1 MSDMAKNLILWLVI
15 AVVLMSVFQSFGP
28 GESNG
33 RAVDYTTFVQE
44 VGQGQIQDAQF
55 NNSEITFT
63 RRGGGAKYVT
73 YMPVY
78 DQKLLDDL
86 INQNVKVQGTPPE
99 EQSLLGTIFIS
110 WFPMILLI
118 GVWIFFMRQMQ
129 GGGGG
134 KGAMSFGKSKARMMS
149 EEQIKTLFADVAG
162 CDEAKEDVKELVD
175 YLRDP
180 SRFQKLGGKI
190 PTGILLVGPPGTGKT
205 LLAKAIAGEAKV
217 PFFTISGSDFVEMFV
232 GVGASRVRDMF
243 EQAKKAAPCIIF
255 IDEIDAVGRQRGAGV
270 GGGHDE
276 REQTLNQMLVEM
288 DGFEGNEGIIVI
300 AATNRPDVL
309 DPALLRPG
317 RFDRQVVVGL
327 PDVRGRE
334 QILKVHMRKV
344 PLSGDV
350 EPSLIARGTPG
361 FSGADLANLVNE
373 AALFAAR
380 GNKRNV
386 SMVEFELAKDKI
398 MMGAERR
405 SMVMSEEVKESTAYH
420 EAGHAIVGRL
430 VPEHDPVYK
439 VSIIPRGRALGVTM
453 YLPEQDRVSMSRQ
466 HLESMISS
474 LYGGRLA
481 EELIYGKDKVST
493 GASNDIERATDIAR
507 KMVTQWGFS
516 EKLGPLLYAEEEG
529 EVFLG
534 RGMSQAKHVSDDT
547 TKLIDEEIRILIDRN
562 YDRAKKILEDN
573 MDIMHSMKD
582 ALMKFETIDA
592 GQIDDL
598 MERKQEIRD
607 PAGWGDQVKAEP
619 TKEEAKPEAK
629 AEEAKAEPKAEES
642 KVEESKVEE
651 VKSESDDAQNKD
663 S

>member
-1 MSDMAKNLILWLVI
+1 MAKNLILWLVI

-63 RRGGGAKYVT
+63 RRGGGSKYVT

-149 EEQIKTLFADVAG
+149 EEQIKTMFADVAG

-405 SMVMSEEVKESTAYH
+405 SMVLTEETKESTAYH

-453 YLPEQDRVSMSRQ
+453 YLPEQDRVSMNRQ

-481 EELIYGKDKVST
+481 EELIYGSDKVST

-534 RGMSQAKHVSDDT
+534 RGMSKAKHVSDET
-547 TKLIDEEIRILIDRN
+547 TRLIDEEIRILIDRN
-562 YDRAKKILEDN
+562 YARAKQILEDN
-573 MDIMHSMKD
+573 MDLMHSMKD
-582 ALMKFETIDA
+582 ALMKYETIDA

-598 MERKQEIRD
+598 MDRKTEIRE
-607 PAGWGDQVKAEP
+607 PAGWGEQVKAEP
-619 TKEEAKPEAK
+619 AKEEAKPEAK
-629 AEEAKAEPKAEES
+629 SEEQAKADP
-642 KVEESKVEE
+642 EESKVEE
-651 VKSESDDAQNKD
+651 VKSESDDTKNKD

>member
-63 RRGGGAKYVT
+63 RRGGGSKYVT

-149 EEQIKTLFADVAG
+149 EEQIKTMFADVAG

-547 TKLIDEEIRILIDRN
+547 TRL
-562 YDRAKKILEDN
+562 
-573 MDIMHSMKD
+573 SMK
-582 ALMKFETIDA
+582 KFVFLSTVTMLVRSRFLKRTWISCT
-592 GQIDDL
+592 
-598 MERKQEIRD
+598 R
-607 PAGWGDQVKAEP
+607 
-619 TKEEAKPEAK
+619 
-629 AEEAKAEPKAEES
+629 
-642 KVEESKVEE
+642 
-651 VKSESDDAQNKD
+651 
-663 S
+663 

>member
-28 GESNG
+28 GENNG
-33 RAVDYTTFVQE
+33 RAVDYTTFVKE
-44 VGQGQIQDAQF
+44 VGQGQIQEAQF
-55 NNSEITFT
+55 NNGEITFM
-63 RRGGGAKYVT
+63 RRGGGSRYVT
-73 YMPVY
+73 YMPIY

-86 INQNVKVQGTPPE
+86 INQDVKVQGTPPE

-129 GGGGG
+129 GGGG

-149 EEQIKTLFADVAG
+149 EDQIKTTFSDVAG

-190 PTGILLVGPPGTGKT
+190 PTGVLMVGPPGTGKT

-243 EQAKKAAPCIIF
+243 EQAKKASPCIIF

-344 PLSGDV
+344 PLANDV

-405 SMVMSEEVKESTAYH
+405 SMVMSEEIKESTAYH
-420 EAGHAIVGRL
+420 EAGHAVVGRL

-453 YLPEQDRVSMSRQ
+453 YLPEQDRVSMSKQ

-481 EELIYGKDKVST
+481 EELIYGKEKVST
-493 GASNDIERATDIAR
+493 GASNDIERATEIAR

-516 EKLGPLLYAEEEG
+516 EKLGPMLYAEDEG

-534 RGMSQAKHVSDDT
+534 RSVTQTKHMSDDT
-547 TKLIDEEIRILIDRN
+547 AKLIDDEVRQIIDRN
-562 YDRAKKILEDN
+562 YERARQIIMDN
-573 MDIMHSMKD
+573 MDIMHAMKD
-582 ALMKFETIDA
+582 ALMKYETIDA

-598 MERKQEIRD
+598 MARKPVIRE
-607 PAGWGDQVKAEP
+607 PAGWGDQSKTPSEPEVKAE
-619 TKEEAKPEAK
+619 PEAK
-629 AEEAKAEPKAEES
+629 AEESTAETASSDVATASEKKDAE
-642 KVEESKVEE
+642 
-651 VKSESDDAQNKD
+651 
-663 S
+663 